1 MFNSVLCSLPQRHH
15 IIDKFC
21 QYIRVDNYQG
31 RIMFRWENEVRLR
44 RNFELYQRKH
54 EKFAFLSQSD
64 SPNEKELVQF
74 WINLVLNEQSEQEEW
89 EPVNR
94 VQFALEHLYSYCE
107 ESCYYATRQVCQ
119 QNSSFNWENYFF
131 IGRSFLYSA
140 SQFQSVLRKYDSSQS
155 SLNTYIQQVLFN
167 HIKDQASVGKFS
179 KWKLLCNES
188 EKKSKEALGQ
198 AGISSAKTSCIL
210 FVRKYFIKVYKMNKV
225 HNPIYKKQKKWP
237 EPDEQDFVEA
247 AQIYNGEKSLP
258 STPHEVYASAEIT
271 AEQLQNLM
279 EICINALINY
289 SHRSNFLQS
298 CTSLETSP
306 EIRNQI
312 QPAEEVTESLF
323 KEVKISLQ
331 EKLYSFREDQKEV
344 ILFYYGLKWKQK
356 KIAAQYKVN
365 QTAISKR
372 LTTIEKNLLQVIV
385 QFKKP
390 STWVTLY
397 INQWLKKSYVSPNY
411 SDLLEVALVEALKT
425 LPEEEQQIL
434 RLHYG
439 EARVEQAEMMS
450 RFHLTAT
457 EFLERVRKIEI
468 SLNQAVLKK
477 IENWRKKLVETW
489 LENYSHQTIHSA
501 CQNLQ
506 ICIELNEEIPP
517 EIINAILKKC
527 LEIWHS

>member
-44 RNFELYQRKH
+44 RNFELYQRNH
-54 EKFAFLSQSD
+54 QTFAFLSHSD

-119 QNSSFNWENYFF
+119 QNSSFNWENYFL

-140 SQFQSVLRKYDSSQS
+140 SQFQSVLRKYDFSQS

-167 HIKDQASVGKFS
+167 HIRDQGCVSKISRWRRVCQASNI
-179 KWKLLCNES
+179 LLR
-188 EKKSKEALGQ
+188 EALAE
-198 AGISSAKTSCIL
+198 AGRSPVEISCFL
-210 FVRKYFIKVYKMNKV
+210 FARKYFQKVYQINTV
-225 HNPIYKKQKKWP
+225 QNPSNRNKKQWP
-237 EPDEQDFVEA
+237 EPHPSDFLEA
-247 AQIYNGEKSLP
+247 ASIYNVEKTSP
-258 STPHEVYASAEIT
+258 PAPHEVYASAEIT
-271 AEQLQNLM
+271 AEQLQNWM

-289 SHRSNFLQS
+289 SHRSDFLQS
-298 CTSLETSP
+298 CASLETSP
-306 EIRNQI
+306 EAKDQV

-331 EKLYSFREDQKEV
+331 KKLYSFREDQKEV
-344 ILFYYGLKWKQK
+344 ILFYYGLRWRQA
-356 KIAAQYKVN
+356 KIAKQYQVR
-365 QTAISKR
+365 QDAISKR

-385 QFKKP
+385 QFKE
-390 STWVTLY
+390 SSNWVTPY
-397 INQWLKKSYVSPNY
+397 INQWLKRSYVSPNY

-425 LPEEEQQIL
+425 LPEASQEVL

-439 EARVEQAEMMS
+439 EARLEQEEIMS

-477 IENWRKKLVETW
+477 IENWRKNLVETW

-517 EIINAILKKC
+517 EIMNAILKKC